1 MGCSSKRRKNKEKV
15 LRKWKKPTAQIFL
28 KRESNRKNGLK
39 VIFGLLSLMGILYSG
54 IFVGDKLNEFIED
67 NNRVVRENTEEQY
80 IRSIRELKSYNES
93 LESQLAQKE
102 SHKVK
107 VENVLLAQHKRI
119 QMLNLLLTELEKA
132 KNKEESFGIAFSEGR
147 FKRNVI
153 HPSAPNRVV
162 GMGGVDLVFWGSRL
176 KKNGIDPKGLLAIDY
191 IYTTYLKETSSEKQA
206 LEAYKGTIKNRYSYN
221 LTKTYIN
228 ILRDNHHF
236 DKMLDAHKTS
246 KKLLNQ
252 L

>member
-1 MGCSSKRRKNKEKV
+1 M
-15 LRKWKKPTAQIFL
+15 RKWKKPTTQIFL
-28 KRESNRKNGLK
+28 KRESNRKNGVILK
-39 VIFGLLSLMGILYSG
+39 SVFGVLSLLGILYSG

-80 IRSIRELKSYNES
+80 IRSIRELKSYNKS

>member
-1 MGCSSKRRKNKEKV
+1 M
-15 LRKWKKPTAQIFL
+15 RKWKKPTAQIFL
-28 KRESNRKNGLK
+28 KRESNRKNGVILK
-39 VIFGLLSLMGILYSG
+39 SVFGVLSLLGILYSG

-147 FKRNVI
+147 FKRNFI
-153 HPSAPNRVV
+153 HPSSPNRVV
-162 GMGGVDLVFWGSRL
+162 GMGGVDLVFWGPRL

-228 ILRDNHHF
+228 ILRDDHHF

-246 KKLLNQ
+246 RKLLNQ

>member
-1 MGCSSKRRKNKEKV
+1 M
-15 LRKWKKPTAQIFL
+15 
-28 KRESNRKNGLK
+28 
-39 VIFGLLSLMGILYSG
+39 
-54 IFVGDKLNEFIED
+54 
-67 NNRVVRENTEEQY
+67 
-80 IRSIRELKSYNES
+80 
-93 LESQLAQKE
+93 AQKE

-162 GMGGVDLVFWGSRL
+162 GMGGVDLVFWESRL

-191 IYTTYLKETSSEKQA
+191 IYASYLKETSSEKQA
-206 LEAYKGTIKNRYSYN
+206 LENYKGTIKNRYSYN

-228 ILRDNHHF
+228 ILRDNQHF

>member
-1 MGCSSKRRKNKEKV
+1 M
-15 LRKWKKPTAQIFL
+15 RKWKQPTAQIFL

-107 VENVLLAQHKRI
+107 VEKRFI
-119 QMLNLLLTELEKA
+119 
-132 KNKEESFGIAFSEGR
+132 
-147 FKRNVI
+147 
-153 HPSAPNRVV
+153 
-162 GMGGVDLVFWGSRL
+162 GS
-176 KKNGIDPKGLLAIDY
+176 
-191 IYTTYLKETSSEKQA
+191 T
-206 LEAYKGTIKNRYSYN
+206 
-221 LTKTYIN
+221 
-228 ILRDNHHF
+228 
-236 DKMLDAHKTS
+236 
-246 KKLLNQ
+246 
-252 L
+252 

>member
-1 MGCSSKRRKNKEKV
+1 M
-15 LRKWKKPTAQIFL
+15 RKWKQPTAQIFL

-93 LESQLAQKE
+93 LKSQLAQKE

-119 QMLNLLLTELEKA
+119 QTLDILLTELEKS
-132 KNKEESFGIAFSEGR
+132 KNKKESFGIAFSESR

-153 HPSAPNRVV
+153 HH
-162 GMGGVDLVFWGSRL
+162 
-176 KKNGIDPKGLLAIDY
+176 LLLI
-191 IYTTYLKETSSEKQA
+191 E
-206 LEAYKGTIKNRYSYN
+206 
-221 LTKTYIN
+221 
-228 ILRDNHHF
+228 
-236 DKMLDAHKTS
+236 
-246 KKLLNQ
+246 
-252 L
+252 

>member
-1 MGCSSKRRKNKEKV
+1 MGCSSKRRKNKEKA
-15 LRKWKKPTAQIFL
+15 LRKWKQPTAQIFL

-39 VIFGLLSLMGILYSG
+39 VVFGLLSLMGILYSG

-119 QMLNLLLTELEKA
+119 QTLDILLTELEKS
-132 KNKEESFGIAFSEGR
+132 KNKNLQSF
-147 FKRNVI
+147 
-153 HPSAPNRVV
+153 
-162 GMGGVDLVFWGSRL
+162 
-176 KKNGIDPKGLLAIDY
+176 Y
-191 IYTTYLKETSSEKQA
+191 
-206 LEAYKGTIKNRYSYN
+206 
-221 LTKTYIN
+221 
-228 ILRDNHHF
+228 
-236 DKMLDAHKTS
+236 
-246 KKLLNQ
+246 
-252 L
+252 

>member
-1 MGCSSKRRKNKEKV
+1 M
-15 LRKWKKPTAQIFL
+15 RKWKKPTAQIFL
-28 KRESNRKNGLK
+28 KRESNRKNGVILK
-39 VIFGLLSLMGILYSG
+39 SVFGVLSLLGILYSG

-80 IRSIRELKSYNES
+80 IRSIRELKSYNKS

-162 GMGGVDLVFWGSRL
+162 GMGGVDLVFWDSRL
-176 KKNGIDPKGLLAIDY
+176 KKNEIDPKGLLAIDY

-228 ILRDNHHF
+228 ILRDNQHF

>member
-1 MGCSSKRRKNKEKV
+1 MN
-15 LRKWKKPTAQIFL
+15 
-28 KRESNRKNGLK
+28 
-39 VIFGLLSLMGILYSG
+39 
-54 IFVGDKLNEFIED
+54 
-67 NNRVVRENTEEQY
+67 
-80 IRSIRELKSYNES
+80 
-93 LESQLAQKE
+93 QKE

>member
-1 MGCSSKRRKNKEKV
+1 MGCSSKRRKNKEKA

-28 KRESNRKNGLK
+28 KRESNRKNGVILK
-39 VIFGLLSLMGILYSG
+39 SVFGVLSLLGILYSG

-132 KNKEESFGIAFSEGR
+132 KK
-147 FKRNVI
+147 
-153 HPSAPNRVV
+153 SASGLRTDQRMPRIEPWYRS
-162 GMGGVDLVFWGSRL
+162 LKSVF
-176 KKNGIDPKGLLAIDY
+176 
-191 IYTTYLKETSSEKQA
+191 TSS
-206 LEAYKGTIKNRYSYN
+206 
-221 LTKTYIN
+221 
-228 ILRDNHHF
+228 F
-236 DKMLDAHKTS
+236 S
-246 KKLLNQ
+246 KFRE
-252 L
+252 